1 MAYLAVIPDGKDQSN
16 EALSMA
22 GRHRQIRDEHGQ
34 TINGTVVNVQESTER
49 WTDVRLVDGTT
60 FRIKVVVDEVV
71 MHDGR
76 RDSEGNPVY
85 SIFSPQRH

>member
-1 MAYLAVIPDGKDQSN
+1 
-16 EALSMA
+16 MA
-22 GRHRQIRDEHGQ
+22 GRRRQIPDEHGQ

-76 RDSEGNPVY
+76 RDSDGNPVY
-85 SIFSPQRH
+85 SIFSHNVINDVQAVDTVRHIGGA